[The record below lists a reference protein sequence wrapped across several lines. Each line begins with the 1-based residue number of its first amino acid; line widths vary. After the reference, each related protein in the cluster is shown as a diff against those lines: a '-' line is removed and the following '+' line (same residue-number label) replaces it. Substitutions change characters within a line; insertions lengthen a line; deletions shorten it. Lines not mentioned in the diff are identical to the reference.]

1 MEKKIVTQ
9 FQEVQRAPQR
19 INPRRN
25 MTKYILNKQK
35 LTIKK
40 NIKINKGKKANKI
53 QGNSYNI
60 NNLLFRRNSACK
72 RDRQGIFKGMEG
84 KKIQQRLF
92 YQARISF
99 RFDGKIKVY
108 TDKQKLREFSTKK
121 PV

>member
-53 QGNSYNI
+53 QGNPYNI
-60 NNLLFRRNSACK
+60 NNLLFRRNSA
-72 RDRQGIFKGMEG
+72 
-84 KKIQQRLF
+84 
-92 YQARISF
+92 
-99 RFDGKIKVY
+99 
-108 TDKQKLREFSTKK
+108 
-121 PV
+121 

>member
-53 QGNSYNI
+53 
-60 NNLLFRRNSACK
+60 
-72 RDRQGIFKGMEG
+72 
-84 KKIQQRLF
+84 
-92 YQARISF
+92 
-99 RFDGKIKVY
+99 
-108 TDKQKLREFSTKK
+108 
-121 PV
+121 